1 MKRNGLIKKIAGGFL
16 ALAFIAAMGMG
27 SSSTASAAGFDHGRY
42 FVAERHYRAP
52 FFPRYRFEGR
62 FFHPRCWR

>member
-16 ALAFIAAMGMG
+16 ALGFIAAMGMG
-27 SSSTASAAGFDHGRY
+27 SSSTASAAGFDHYRY
-42 FVAERHYRAP
+42 FVPARHEVVRFAP
-52 FFPRYRFEGR
+52 RCDVR